1 MRTASFSTKPL
12 LFRFMKKVMAIVGSL
27 SARSSNHSVI
37 EHIRAASANRLDIKL
52 YDGLRDLPHFNPD
65 LDTDDPPEEVKVLR
79 KIIRESD
86 GVLISTPEYIF
97 GVPGALKNAI
107 DWTVSSADFLD
118 KPVALITASSAGEKA
133 HDSLLLTLRTVD
145 AVIGEDAAVL
155 ISHVR
160 AKLDADRK
168 IKHPETIEKLD
179 RLIASFIHIM
189 N

>member
-1 MRTASFSTKPL
+1 
-12 LFRFMKKVMAIVGSL
+12 MKKVMAIIGSL
-27 SARSSNHSVI
+27 RAGSSNHSVI
-37 EHIRAASANRLDIKL
+37 EHIKAVSEGRLEIEV
-52 YDGLRDLPHFNPD
+52 YDGLRHLPQFDPD
-65 LDTDDPPEEVKVLR
+65 LDTEDPPEEVKVLR
-79 KIIRESD
+79 NTIREAD
-86 GVLISTPEYIF
+86 GVLISTPEYVF

-118 KPVALITASSAGEKA
+118 KPVALITASSAGAKA
-133 HDSLLLTLRTVD
+133 HESLLLTLRTVD

-160 AKLDADRK
+160 AKLGSDRK
-168 IKHPETIEKLD
+168 IKHPETIAMLD